1 MSVCPLVGP
10 NSHKG
15 NNRPRLGTTAK
26 DDDRR
31 CITRV
36 SAAKLL
42 VPGGSEADEKGVAI
56 EERGG
61 KRRTRMIGGGNDDH
75 WEEAPSRSNQDCG
88 IGMFPFP
95 LSCLSTQPL
104 PTLHYRSLPRRVLRR
119 SSSLD
124 FASAKSRTVL
134 PLTDNGHHHD
144 IHLHATRQRP
154 VLFLVL
160 ILGTFF
166 LAFDSDSCLYCLDAR
181 F

>member
-42 VPGGSEADEKGVAI
+42 VPGGSEDEKGVAI

-61 KRRTRMIGGGNDDH
+61 KRRTRMIGGR
-75 WEEAPSRSNQDCG
+75 ER
-88 IGMFPFP
+88 
-95 LSCLSTQPL
+95 
-104 PTLHYRSLPRRVLRR
+104 RSLGGSAVAIQPGLRDWHV
-119 SSSLD
+119 SLPPELLID
-124 FASAKSRTVL
+124 TASANPALSKSAKKGPASIFFTGFCVCQESNSSASAQQ
-134 PLTDNGHHHD
+134 TDISMTYIYMLQGNG
-144 IHLHATRQRP
+144 
-154 VLFLVL
+154 LF
-160 ILGTFF
+160 FF
-166 LAFDSDSCLYCLDAR
+166 WF
-181 F
+181 